1 MGICRSNFNRVTPT
15 TNTSSDSEDDDEKPP
30 AFRSPKLKH
39 RRNTLSY
46 ISSFELARKINESMT
61 RKIHEQ
67 LGTPTATLENSQNE
81 YDIMSQKHI

>member
-46 ISSFELARKINESMT
+46 ISSFELARKI
-61 RKIHEQ
+61 HEQ